1 MKLNQ
6 KIWKPMGWALICLLV
21 AGVPAHAKWN
31 WKLIG
36 AIACSAAGTAV
47 ALAGYEEAGSGLI
60 GIQGALLGAAM
71 YVQSDPALAGL
82 TDIRPTYAGLVGP
95 KVCADESLTC
105 PAAQALL
112 RMEIPPIAIQ
122 SSWTPEE
129 TAFVAAANRVIE
141 DGNLFARHSRAGA
154 SIDVKK
160 QDLRLLQASLDDAAR
175 AYDRL
180 HLSFAL
186 TQDDL
191 DEFQGSIEDDGMP
204 PAEQSFWESTNL
216 TPEEV
221 NSVAQFLRQVHLELG
236 DPSVSMSRILHE
248 EAAGLTGR

>member
-1 MKLNQ
+1 MKLNRN
-6 KIWKPMGWALICLLV
+6 IWKPVGCALICLLA

-36 AIACSAAGTAV
+36 AIACSAVGTGV
-47 ALAGYEEAGSGLI
+47 TLAGFEEAGVALI
-60 GIQGALLGAAM
+60 GIQGGLLGAAV

-82 TDIRPTYAGLVGP
+82 IDIPPTYAGPTGP

-112 RMEIPPIAIQ
+112 RLEIPPIAIQ
-122 SSWTPEE
+122 PGWTPEE

-141 DGNLFARHSRAGA
+141 GGNLFARHSRAGA

-191 DEFQGSIEDDGMP
+191 DDFQGSIDDNGMP

-216 TPEEV
+216 TPAEV
-221 NSVAQFLRQVHLELG
+221 NAVAQFLAQVHLELG

-248 EAAGLTGR
+248 EAAALTVK

>member
-1 MKLNQ
+1 MKQSRNIRKFL
-6 KIWKPMGWALICLLV
+6 GLGLICLL
-21 AGVPAHAKWN
+21 AASVPAQARPN
-31 WKLIG
+31 WRVIG
-36 AIACSAAGTAV
+36 AVACTAGGV
-47 ALAGYEEAGSGLI
+47 GLSVAGYEGVGGALI
-60 GIQGALLGAAM
+60 GLQGGLLGAAM

-82 TDIRPTYAGLVGP
+82 IDIAPTYAGPTGP
-95 KVCADESLTC
+95 TVCADGALSC

-112 RMEIPPIAIQ
+112 RVVIPPIAIQ
-122 SSWTPEE
+122 PGWTPEE
-129 TAFVAAANRVIE
+129 ASFVAAANRVIE

-160 QDLRLLQASLDDAAR
+160 QDLRLLQASLYDAAK

-180 HLSFAL
+180 KLSFAL

-191 DEFQGSIEDDGMP
+191 DEFQESIGDNGMP

-221 NSVAQFLRQVHLELG
+221 NAVAQFLAQVHLELG

-248 EAAGLTGR
+248 EAAGLVVK